1 MILLGLLGAILT
13 ILAAGFGVALLIF
26 ARTERLNLIECSCLA
41 WLLGSGIVSLLLWVC
56 GTFCSGIA
64 LASIVTIACLALGI
78 LGWRAKQHAAARF
91 VLPLPANVIEWFL
104 ASLVVVEIAIL
115 LFVSFKHTLGW
126 DGLLNWEI
134 KARYAFL
141 NGGVIPQSY
150 YSNAGRA
157 FSHPEYPLGIPF
169 TELWVYLWMG
179 EPHQFW
185 VKIIFP
191 LFYAACAPLL
201 ALFVARL
208 SGQRWSGLL
217 IASLLP
223 LVPSI
228 SASPGG
234 IVVGYVDV
242 PLSVF
247 YLAALGYLLCWF
259 RNNAFCFIA
268 AFGACSAF
276 LPWIKSEGV
285 ILWSVLALLGLT
297 LSLSKRRITPF
308 LVSMAPG
315 LLIILGWRLY
325 LKLLHIF
332 QHSDFAQP
340 TVGLLREN
348 LGRLSDIGRILF
360 TELSETVHWSVFW
373 LPVAVAIVYLLT
385 SRTLEKTVL
394 AMAVLL
400 PIVLYSLT
408 YLFSTW
414 PSYTTHITSSLPRLL
429 LHVMPAAWL
438 AIGLALSPPG
448 AQTKTLEPKLG

>member
-1 MILLGLLGAILT
+1 MILVGLFGAIFT
-13 ILAAGFGVALLIF
+13 ILVAGFGVSLLIF
-26 ARTERLNLIECSCLA
+26 ARTGRLNLIECSCLA
-41 WLLGSGIVSLLLWVC
+41 WLLGSGTVSLLLWVC
-56 GTFCSGIA
+56 GTFCSGLA
-64 LASIVTIACLALGI
+64 LSSIVTIACLALGI
-78 LGWRAKQHAAARF
+78 LGWRAKQHAAGRF

-104 ASLVVVEIAIL
+104 SSLVVVEIAIL
-115 LFVSFKHTLGW
+115 LVVSFKHTLGW

-191 LFYAACAPLL
+191 LFYATCAPLL
-201 ALFVARL
+201 ALFIARL

-217 IASLLP
+217 IASLLA

-242 PLSVF
+242 PISVF

-259 RNNAFCFIA
+259 KNNASCFIV
-268 AFGACSAF
+268 AFAACSAF

-285 ILWSVLALLGLT
+285 ILWFVLALVGLILG
-297 LSLSKRRITPF
+297 LSKRRVVPF
-308 LVSMAPG
+308 FVSIAPG
-315 LLIILGWRLY
+315 LLIILGWRVY
-325 LKLLHIF
+325 LKLMHTF
-332 QHSDFAQP
+332 PHSDFARP
-340 TVGLLREN
+340 SFRLLREN
-348 LGRLSDIGRILF
+348 LVRLGDIGRILF
-360 TELSETVHWSVFW
+360 TELSEVVHWSVFW
-373 LPVAVAIVYLLT
+373 LLVAVAVVYLFT
-385 SRTLEKTVL
+385 SRKLEKTLL
-394 AMAVLL
+394 AVAVLL
-400 PIVLYSLT
+400 PIVLYSLI

-414 PSYTTHITSSLPRLL
+414 PSYTAHMTSSVPRLL
-429 LHVMPAAWL
+429 LHVMPAGWL
-438 AIGLALSPPG
+438 AIGLALT
-448 AQTKTLEPKLG
+448 QPKDQNRRL